1 MLLVNV
7 YEAKTQLSRLIE
19 RALDGEEVVV
29 AKAGHPLVRIVPFK
43 AADEPRRPG
52 GATVWMSDDFDA
64 PLGGEFDQ
72 AFRGDGA

>member
-29 AKAGHPLVRIVPFK
+29 AKAGHPLVRIIPFK

-64 PLGGEFDQ
+64 PLGGDFDQ